1 MDESGRGTHR
11 SNETLA
17 WLGFEV
23 AAPTQGPPASRRNS
37 ALLAAYFGP
46 SSLSSNSPRARTL
59 PTPTRRNFSPARAR
73 RSETAT
79 WCDAAQA
86 TRASLWR
93 GMAEAERN
101 PFRMPTDAEVF
112 ALREEEVQKKRVQ
125 REARNPSAAPSP
137 PVLCQYAAAKFQQPP
152 PSMLSETP
160 IARARHGYRPRSS
173 SRSGRGAPSRSRQFV
188 TLRPPPRP
196 LDPSRAARRATQRR
210 PVSPVHSQAGAT
222 RRGGSARGGQRE
234 ADAPPRG
241 SCASRAEA
249 RQGEHGRVSC
259 QEARDVPRSDVAG
272 HQALG
277 DSQA

>member
-1 MDESGRGTHR
+1 
-11 SNETLA
+11 
-17 WLGFEV
+17 
-23 AAPTQGPPASRRNS
+23 
-37 ALLAAYFGP
+37 
-46 SSLSSNSPRARTL
+46 
-59 PTPTRRNFSPARAR
+59 
-73 RSETAT
+73 
-79 WCDAAQA
+79 
-86 TRASLWR
+86 
-93 GMAEAERN
+93 MAEAERN